1 MSVSDQIDNIEDKLN
16 WHWRDSM
23 KILRFFK
30 FDARAGLVCIPVFF
44 KLFEWRIWLLVIIT
58 LYGFNLLE
66 KKGLTF
72 PAAMR
77 NLRAFLVG
85 KERPGLIGVHHRK
98 FKDFG

>member
-23 KILRFFK
+23 KIVRFFK
-30 FDARAGLVCIPVFF
+30 FDARAGFALIPIFF
-44 KLFEWRIWLLVIIT
+44 KLFEWRVWLVAIIT
-58 LYGFNLLE
+58 LYVFNWLE
-66 KKGLTF
+66 SKGLTF

-85 KERPGLIGVHHRK
+85 KNRPGQIGVMHRQ
-98 FKDFG
+98 FRDFG